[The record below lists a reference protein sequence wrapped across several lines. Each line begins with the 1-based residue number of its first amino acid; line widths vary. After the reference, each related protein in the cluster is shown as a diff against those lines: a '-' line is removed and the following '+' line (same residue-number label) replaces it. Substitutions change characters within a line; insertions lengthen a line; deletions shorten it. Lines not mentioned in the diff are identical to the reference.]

1 MLMSLQIKKKTE
13 KQQNRKTR
21 ATSQG
26 DASIRTFYASLR
38 DRSYLGAWIL
48 GMIWKRE
55 LGVVKTEEMWDDF
68 SANARKITVC
78 NPKKKYIML

>member
-1 MLMSLQIKKKTE
+1 
-13 KQQNRKTR
+13 
-21 ATSQG
+21 
-26 DASIRTFYASLR
+26 
-38 DRSYLGAWIL
+38 
-48 GMIWKRE
+48 MIWKRE